1 MNIERGSSM
10 IRIMLSGLIMVVSTV
25 FFSACAHNPP
35 LNVVPHVD
43 LNRYT
48 GTWYEISSYPTSFQK
63 GCTGTKATYSIRD
76 DGDIDVLNQCY
87 KKGFE
92 GEITSAKGKAWVVDE
107 TTNAKLKVRFFWPFW
122 GSYWVIDLG
131 KDYDYAVVGHPS
143 RKYLWVLSRTPQMD
157 DVLYYEILG
166 KISQQ
171 GYDTSKLVKTLQK

>member
-1 MNIERGSSM
+1 MTRNGFM
-10 IRIMLSGLIMVVSTV
+10 GVVMVVSTV
-25 FFSACAHNPP
+25 FFAACAHNPT
-35 LNVVPHVD
+35 LKVVPQVD
-43 LNRYT
+43 LKRYT
-48 GTWYEISSYPTSFQK
+48 GIWYEISSYPTSFQK

-87 KKGFE
+87 KKGFD
-92 GEITSAKGKAWVVDE
+92 GEITSAQGKAWVVDE
-107 TTNAKLKVRFFWPFW
+107 ATNAKLKVRFFWPFW